1 MHLPSTSLPPYNDWN
16 ETRLWI
22 LVLGTMIHDTIWFT
36 MILTKHPITLWPAT
50 QPWHHPNRDS
60 YASQQCLFDSRQID
74 SFTIMTLPM
83 LTLLQMTLL
92 QLYNDD
98 SWPWHFFTIYGW
110 LSCLQR
116 MSHCNSWL
124 YVLLNS
130 CLKLYLNL
138 LLPACKI
145 CLVQPI
151 PKQSKIPFNLPLH
164 AKHM

>member
-1 MHLPSTSLPPYNDWN
+1 MHQPSTSLPPYNDWN
-16 ETRLWI
+16 ETRVWI
-22 LVLGTMIHDTIWFT
+22 PIPGTTIHDTIWFT

-50 QPWHHPNRDS
+50 QPWHHPNKDS
-60 YASQQCLFDSRQID
+60 FTND

-83 LTLLQMTLL
+83 MTLLQMTLL

-98 SWPWHFFTIYGW
+98 SWPWHFFTIYGS
-110 LSCLQR
+110 LLCLQR
-116 MSHCNSWL
+116 MSCWSASFDL
-124 YVLLNS
+124 ILLRLTF

-145 CLVQPI
+145 CLAKPI
-151 PKQSKIPFNLPLH
+151 PKQNKIPFNLPLF